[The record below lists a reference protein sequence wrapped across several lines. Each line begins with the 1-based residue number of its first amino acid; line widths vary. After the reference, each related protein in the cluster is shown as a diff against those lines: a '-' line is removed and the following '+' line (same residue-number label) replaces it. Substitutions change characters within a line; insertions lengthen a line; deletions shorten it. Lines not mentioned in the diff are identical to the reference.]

1 MWPQDQ
7 CTVVGGSRQPTYDDL
22 SVYQWS
28 QGYIQGVLEESSE
41 KIRKNMLRHF
51 VSVIQDSIELSFA
64 TAQCAHGLI
73 LQEMERGTVDWSQ
86 VEKIEKIRGRNTQRI
101 WQTAS
106 NSSPVD
112 TDKTMLCKLYNKCR
126 YDKQSEHVE
135 KGITYQ
141 HYCSNCYAVTG
152 RRFEHPRSQCIR
164 LKGDKKEGQGGQ
176 RV

>member
-1 MWPQDQ
+1 MGTGLHTR
-7 CTVVGGSRQPTYDDL
+7 C
-22 SVYQWS
+22 
-28 QGYIQGVLEESSE
+28 LEESSE
-41 KIRKNMLRHF
+41 KLIHF
-51 VSVIQDSIELSFA
+51 VSMMQDSIELSFA
-64 TAQCAHGLI
+64 TAKRAHGLI

-112 TDKTMLCKLYNKCR
+112 TEKTMLCKLYNKGTCR
-126 YDKQSEHVE
+126 HDKQSEHVE
-135 KGITYQ
+135 KGVTYQ

-164 LKGDKKEGQGGQ
+164 LKGDRKEPQVGQ